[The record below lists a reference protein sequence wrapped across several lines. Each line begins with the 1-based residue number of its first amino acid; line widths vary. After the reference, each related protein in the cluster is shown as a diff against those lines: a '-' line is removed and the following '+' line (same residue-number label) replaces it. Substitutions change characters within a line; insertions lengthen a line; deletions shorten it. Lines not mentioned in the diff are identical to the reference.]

1 MRREVIFDCDPGHDD
16 AIALLLALSSDA
28 LDVKLITTSA
38 GNQTQDKTMM
48 NTRKLLSFIG
58 VTDIEVARGAAKPI
72 VRDLIIADNIHGES
86 GLDGADLG
94 EPVIE
99 ESPRSALDAMR
110 DVLTRA
116 DGKMTIIATG
126 PLTNV
131 AILLLAYPELK
142 DKIECISLMGG
153 AALGGNWSMAAEFNI
168 YVDPEAADIVFRSG
182 IPIIMSGL
190 DVTHKAQVLR
200 EDIER
205 IRGIGNRTGGIIAAL
220 LDFFSEHSPPYFLSK
235 EPHYKTAHLHDP
247 CAVAYLIDPT
257 LFDGIDCYVGIETC
271 GRLTVGSTVVDMNR
285 RSGRPNNAKVLLD
298 LDRERF
304 MDLVVAAI
312 AHFR

>member
-1 MRREVIFDCDPGHDD
+1 MRRPVIIDCDPGHDD
-16 AIALLLALSSDA
+16 AIALLLALSSDL
-28 LDVKLITTSA
+28 LDVRLITTSA

-48 NTRKLLSFIG
+48 NARRLLSFIG
-58 VTDIEVARGAAKPI
+58 ATGVELARGAEKPLI
-72 VRDLIIADNIHGES
+72 RDLIIADNIHGET

-99 ESPRSALDAMR
+99 ESPRSALEAMR
-110 DVLTRA
+110 DVLA
-116 DGKMTIIATG
+116 KAEGKMTIIATG

-142 DKIECISLMGG
+142 QKIDFISLMGG
-153 AALGGNWSMAAEFNI
+153 AALGGNWTLSAEFNI
-168 YVDPEAADIVFRSG
+168 YVDPEAAAVVFQSG
-182 IPIIMSGL
+182 IPIVMSGL

-200 EDIER
+200 EDIGR
-205 IRGIGNRTGGIIAAL
+205 IRAIGNRTGAVIADL
-220 LDFFSEHSPPYFLSK
+220 LEFFSEHSPPYFLSR
-235 EPHYKTAHLHDP
+235 EPHFKTAHLHDP

-257 LFDGIDCYVGIETC
+257 LFDGIDCHVGIETC
-271 GRLTVGSTVVDMNR
+271 GRLTTGCTVVDMNR
-285 RSGRPNNAKVLLD
+285 RSGRPDNAKVLLD

-304 MDLVVAAI
+304 MDLIVAAI